1 MNSDSQQPDYN
12 YILALLDKA
21 KHALRADFGRPMDW
35 EVYADGGLTMTVT
48 LVDEKQEKEMEVQQV
63 QSWEPDDY
71 TEDREAK
78 EALE

>member
-1 MNSDSQQPDYN
+1 MKN
-12 YILALLDKA
+12 K
-21 KHALRADFGRPMDW
+21 
-35 EVYADGGLTMTVT
+35 
-48 LVDEKQEKEMEVQQV
+48 EKEMEVQQV